1 MGVMRELNPLI
12 EEYIDG
18 RIAPYESTDSPHAI
32 LLKALHSMVGIQEEG
47 GNNRGALVSAIQDT
61 VGAADAWAWCL
72 SLQQT
77 AIAYVEK
84 KLQVV
89 CDVLPHEHCLTLFND
104 AKKRKKIV
112 NEPIPG
118 DLIIWQHGATTSG
131 HVGCVIEAGPQLL
144 CIEGNTAADSG
155 TVVRD
160 GDGVFLKKRSRLGAG
175 SMRVLGF
182 VRLGFS
188 AGRAPK

>member
-12 EEYIDG
+12 EKFIDA
-18 RIAPYESTDSPHAI
+18 RTAPYDAKTITPTA
-32 LLKALHSMVGIQEEG
+32 LLVNALKSMVGLSEEG

-61 VGAADAWAWCL
+61 VGAPDPWAWCL

-77 AIAYVEK
+77 AIAYVEN
-84 KLQVV
+84 KLHVV

-112 NEPIPG
+112 KDPSIG
-118 DLIIWQHGATTSG
+118 DLIVWQHGATTSG
-131 HVGCVIEAGPQLL
+131 HVGCVIEAGPLLL
-144 CIEGNTAADSG
+144 CIEGNTAADSD
-155 TVVRD
+155 TVQRD
-160 GDGVFLKKRSRLGAG
+160 GDVVALKKRSRSGSG

-182 VRLGFS
+182 VRLSFS
-188 AGRAPK
+188 PTPKP